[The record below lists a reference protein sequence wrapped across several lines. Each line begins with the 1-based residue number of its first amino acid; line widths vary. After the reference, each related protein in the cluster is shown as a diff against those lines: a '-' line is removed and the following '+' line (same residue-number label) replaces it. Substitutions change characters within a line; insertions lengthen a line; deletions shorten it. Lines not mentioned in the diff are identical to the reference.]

1 MEDKQQ
7 PETNQKL
14 EKQHA
19 EREKK
24 NTNEQNKKQRQN
36 KNIKPLDLEF
46 FTQWTYLLKMKVKLR
61 LFQTSKGERIYHEK
75 PHTMRKENGIRQ
87 RSGSTQERNE
97 L

>member
-1 MEDKQQ
+1 MRKG
-7 PETNQKL
+7 
-14 EKQHA
+14 
-19 EREKK
+19 EKK
-24 NTNEQNKKQRQN
+24 TTNEQNKKQRQN

-75 PHTMRKENGIRQ
+75 LHTMRKENGIRQ